1 MKKLSL
7 LINLILGF
15 KTSLKK
21 KLSKLKPKRLHDW
34 KLWLLLIY
42 LKIDEEIKSW
52 YRERSE
58 RKIRKD
64 EKEPAWEVRVEG
76 GKKRMKGMKKKSFSL
91 CCYGYFMAKF
101 TVAVLIVYCI
111 VQVSQVLLRSQ
122 SLPVQYLKRSP
133 LSKACI
139 LQVKL
144 KETTGQ
150 LTIINLTML

>member
-34 KLWLLLIY
+34 KLWLLLFY

-64 EKEPAWEVRVEG
+64 EKELAWEVRV
-76 GKKRMKGMKKKSFSL
+76 
-91 CCYGYFMAKF
+91 
-101 TVAVLIVYCI
+101 
-111 VQVSQVLLRSQ
+111 
-122 SLPVQYLKRSP
+122 
-133 LSKACI
+133 
-139 LQVKL
+139 
-144 KETTGQ
+144 
-150 LTIINLTML
+150 